1 MDFVEETTQRSKHT
15 PIFGYSVAGEDPVVV
30 AIRGELDDS
39 TAPDLSAVLE
49 DLTLFNRSIALDL
62 SAVEY
67 MDSTGL
73 HVLEKT
79 RAALEEVGGHLR
91 VFSASDRVRRVFEL
105 SGMDQVLPLPA
116 RSAGEAS

>member
-1 MDFVEETTQRSKHT
+1 MDFVEKATQGSKHT
-15 PIFGYSVAGEDPVVV
+15 PIFGYSVAGDDPVVV
-30 AIRGELDDS
+30 TIRGELDVS

-62 SAVEY
+62 GATEY

-79 RAALEEVGGHLR
+79 RASLEEAGGYLQ
-91 VFSASDRVRRVFEL
+91 VSSASDPVRRVFEL

-116 RSAGEAS
+116 RSEGEGT